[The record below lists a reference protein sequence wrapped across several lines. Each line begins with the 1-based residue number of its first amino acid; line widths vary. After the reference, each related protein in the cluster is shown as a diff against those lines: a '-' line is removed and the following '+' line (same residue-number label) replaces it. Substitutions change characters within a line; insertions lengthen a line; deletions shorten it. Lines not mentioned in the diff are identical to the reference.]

1 MECTRMNENDS
12 SPTPPSRRSKVVNL
26 RVPLQVVETVDKWV
40 DMQLYKSRS
49 EFILSAIRFYL
60 DYIEY
65 KESYNVRAFQ
75 GEQFAESPGSRF
87 DRLKYY
93 KRP

>member
-1 MECTRMNENDS
+1 MNDDESNT
-12 SPTPPSRRSKVVNL
+12 TPSSRRSKVVNL
-26 RVPLQVVETVDKWV
+26 RVPMQVVETVDKWV

-75 GEQFAESPGSRF
+75 GEQFAESPGARF

>member
-1 MECTRMNENDS
+1 MECPRMNDNESNTTPS
-12 SPTPPSRRSKVVNL
+12 SSRSKVVNL
-26 RVPLQVVETVDKWV
+26 RVPMQVVGTIDKWV
-40 DMQLYKSRS
+40 DMRAYKSRS